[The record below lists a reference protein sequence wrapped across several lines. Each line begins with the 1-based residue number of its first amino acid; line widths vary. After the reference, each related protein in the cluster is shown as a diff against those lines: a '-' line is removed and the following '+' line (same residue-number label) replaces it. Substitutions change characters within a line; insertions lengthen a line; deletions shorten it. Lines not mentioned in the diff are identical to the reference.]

1 MADLDYPR
9 EEVGLL
15 SHPNWGA
22 IWAGMFSFLAIWSVF
37 GMLGFSI
44 FASSANPNAAHPV
57 TGLSVGMAVWGVIL
71 TIIAM
76 FVGGR
81 VTGQLAGISNV
92 RHGMVQGMIMFG
104 LSVAAALIIIV
115 LGGNTVGATQVS
127 AGAVHSSYVLTLLS
141 DLGWTLFVALFL
153 GWLAAMAGASSAIKS
168 LPQAAV
174 QRRVTTHA

>member
-1 MADLDYPR
+1 MADLNYSR
-9 EEVGLL
+9 EEVGLV

-37 GMLGFSI
+37 GTLGFSI
-44 FASSANPNAAHPV
+44 FATSANPNAAHPV
-57 TGLSVGMAVWGVIL
+57 SGMSAGMAVWGIIL

-81 VTGQLAGISNV
+81 VTGQLAGTSNM

-104 LSVAAALIIIV
+104 LSVAAALTIIV
-115 LGGNTVGATQVS
+115 LGGAVGATQVP
-127 AGAVHSSYVLTLLS
+127 AGAVHSSEVSTLLTG
-141 DLGWTLFVALFL
+141 LGWTTFVALFL

-168 LPQAAV
+168 LPEATV
-174 QRRVTTHA
+174 QRQVTTHA